1 MAVNPSTLKKRI
13 QTMKQSTPKSPS
25 LRWSFSLMLA
35 CTLALTGL
43 MACSDIEEGGIT
55 RSEVEDAQANINN
68 VPTDNQPLVV
78 VNGKPISN
86 DLIERLNP
94 DYIESIVVLKDKS
107 ATDEYSQKGTNGVI
121 KITVVDR
128 ELALNNLQTDEEMK
142 KKVDSSTS
150 EEQIF
155 LAVETQPE
163 LKGKMAQFQSKVQYP
178 AECKDQGIEGRVTV
192 QFIVDKQGQVKDPKV
207 IRGIG
212 GGCDEEALRVV
223 RQAEFV
229 PGRQRGKRVNVRMSL
244 PIIFKLNSN
253 NTDQPSDNTTA
264 NVVGNTMEIQSLQLN
279 DDGTLS
285 GKVYDKKENK
295 PLLGANVTIKG
306 TNKGAATNENGEFFI
321 NSFDQQNGIIRISF
335 VGYQTMNIDF

>member
-1 MAVNPSTLKKRI
+1 
-13 QTMKQSTPKSPS
+13 MKQSTPKSPS

-107 ATDEYSQKGTNGVI
+107 ATDEYGQKGTNGVI

-128 ELALNNLQTDEEMK
+128 ELALNNLQTDEKMK
-142 KKVDSSTS
+142 KKVDASTS

-155 LAVETQPE
+155 LAVENQPE
-163 LKGKMAQFQSKVQYP
+163 LKGSMAQLQRKVNYP
-178 AECKDQGIEGRVTV
+178 DECKDQGIEGRVTV

-223 RQAEFV
+223 RLAEFT
-229 PGRQRGKRVNVRMSL
+229 PGVQKGRRVNVRMSL
-244 PIIFKLNSN
+244 PIVFRIDDNSN
-253 NTDQPSDNTTA
+253 ETEKQSTNISGKNE
-264 NVVGNTMEIQSLQLN
+264 NSLQQL
-279 DDGTLS
+279 
-285 GKVYDKKENK
+285 
-295 PLLGANVTIKG
+295 TITTYG
-306 TNKGAATNENGEFFI
+306 SNN
-321 NSFDQQNGIIRISF
+321 
-335 VGYQTMNIDF
+335 QTSDTYHLPRVSVQDTVK